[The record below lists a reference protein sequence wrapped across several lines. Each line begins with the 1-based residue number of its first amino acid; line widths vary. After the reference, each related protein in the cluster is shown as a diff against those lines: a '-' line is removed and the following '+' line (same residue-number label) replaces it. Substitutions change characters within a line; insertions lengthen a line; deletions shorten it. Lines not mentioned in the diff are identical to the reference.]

1 MRLHRLPVRKAAFT
15 LDRLRMDAHAIK
27 LGHIFLLSLLAILW
41 WRCMW
46 AILDEVYETLS
57 KGRRDLLRILN
68 VATIAIVVGILYYSP
83 EILENL

>member
-1 MRLHRLPVRKAAFT
+1 
-15 LDRLRMDAHAIK
+15 
-27 LGHIFLLSLLAILW
+27 
-41 WRCMW
+41 MW

>member
-1 MRLHRLPVRKAAFT
+1 
-15 LDRLRMDAHAIK
+15 MDAHAIK

-46 AILDEVYETLS
+46 AILDEFYHAMS
-57 KGRRDLLRILN
+57 QGRKDLLRILN
-68 VATIAIVVGILYYSP
+68 GATIAIVVGILYYSP